1 MRLLLVTILAATVA
15 WLAPLAHAS
24 PPDPTWEG
32 GVYDGADYD
41 DVILL
46 ATSLTGPHELPPLPL
61 VASVPRLIGIV
72 SHPDATGPAAPVLPA
87 PQSRSPYRLRRSADP
102 QHDRMTS
109 RADPARASNGARP

>member
-1 MRLLLVTILAATVA
+1 MRLLLVILAATVA

-61 VASVPRLIGIV
+61 VASVPRLI
-72 SHPDATGPAAPVLPA
+72 
-87 PQSRSPYRLRRSADP
+87 DP

-109 RADPARASNGARP
+109 RADPVRASNGARP